1 MNRKA
6 NSDTALL
13 YRSLEKQAGQHPV
26 RAIRL
31 TGSRPEP
38 MGLLFIDDGIPAAEV
53 ASALARLR
61 VAELARAAEL
71 GNPAN
76 GQNAAVRSEDSCQV
90 TIEERT
96 LLWRQPQKTSRA
108 IGIAT

>member
-13 YRSLEKQAGQHPV
+13 FRSLEKQAGKHPV

-31 TGSRPEP
+31 PGSRPEP
-38 MGLLFIDDGIPAAEV
+38 LGLLFIDDGIPAAEV

-61 VAELARAAEL
+61 VAELTRAAEL
-71 GNPAN
+71 GNPAS
-76 GQNAAVRSEDSCQV
+76 GQSAAARSEDSCQV

-96 LLWRQPQKTSRA
+96 LLWRQPPNTSRA
-108 IGIAT
+108 EGISA